1 VRDHEVVE
9 AADVAG
15 ISMVF
20 THRRHFR
27 H

>member
-9 AADVAG
+9 AADAAG

-20 THRRHFR
+20 TGRRHFR